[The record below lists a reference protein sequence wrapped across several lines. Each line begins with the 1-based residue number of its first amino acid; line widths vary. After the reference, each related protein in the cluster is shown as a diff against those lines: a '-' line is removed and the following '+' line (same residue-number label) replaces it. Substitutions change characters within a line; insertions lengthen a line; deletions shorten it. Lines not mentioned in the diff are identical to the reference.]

1 MNEELKRDLSL
12 FFEPRS
18 VVIIGSLKT
27 GMSGGGVIIENLR
40 KFGFSG
46 KIYPVNPSYDK
57 VLDLKVYPNINDIP
71 EIADLAIVVTPNK
84 IVPSIVKECAKKG
97 VKAVIIVSDGFAEFS
112 DEGARLQQEV
122 VDIAKST
129 GLQIIG
135 PSTIGIVN
143 AAIGLAT
150 TQYMVG
156 YEKIKRGNIALV
168 SQSGVMGLQALP
180 FENYGLS
187 KMCDLGN
194 KCDLDESDLL
204 EYLADDLDTKVIG
217 LHLEDVR
224 NGRHFLSAARD
235 AIAKKPVLVF
245 RLGRTEESKRAMVSH
260 TGSMAGEYKIYESA
274 FKQAGII
281 KVDTLRE
288 FLEIPKIFVS
298 QPLPEGNRIAI
309 ITITGGGG
317 TIAIDK
323 AIESG
328 LSLAKLSAETLD
340 KLAKM
345 HPTLKGNPIDIVP
358 AMLSVDLISLYKD
371 AINLLLSDK
380 NVDCIA
386 ITLWANPMVSP
397 QFYVQLLSDL
407 NMTKPITIW
416 VYGPTSSGVEETIRD
431 LENSGFPAF
440 PDFETAI
447 KAMGAM
453 YEYSVTCSHHAIDEI
468 DI

>member
-1 MNEELKRDLSL
+1 MNEELKRDLGL

-18 VVIIGSLKT
+18 VAVIGSLET
-27 GMSGGGVIIENLR
+27 GFSGGGVIIENLR
-40 KFGFSG
+40 KFGFPG

-57 VLDLKVYPNINDIP
+57 VLDLRVYPNIDEIP
-71 EIADLAIVVTPNK
+71 EVVDLAIVITPTRV
-84 IVPSIVKECAKKG
+84 VPSIVKECAKKG
-97 VKAVIIVSDGFAEFS
+97 VKAAIIVSDGFAEFS
-112 DEGARLQQEV
+112 DEGAELQREV
-122 VDIAKST
+122 VEIAKST
-129 GLQIIG
+129 GLHIMG
-135 PSTIGIVN
+135 PNTIGVVN
-143 AAIGLAT
+143 TAIGLVT
-150 TQYMVG
+150 NQFIVG
-156 YEKIKRGNIALV
+156 YEKIRRGGIALV
-168 SQSGVMGLQALP
+168 SQSGVIGLQALP

-217 LHLEDVR
+217 LHLEGVR
-224 NGRHFLSAARD
+224 EGRHFLKTARN
-235 AIAKKPVLVF
+235 AVAKKPVLAF
-245 RLGRTEESKRAMVSH
+245 RLGRTDESKRAMASH
-260 TGSMAGEYKIYESA
+260 TGSMAGEYKIYESV

-281 KVDTLRE
+281 AVDTLRE

-309 ITITGGGG
+309 ITITGAGG

-328 LSLAKLSAETLD
+328 LSLAKFSAETLD
-340 KLAKM
+340 KLAKI
-345 HPTLKGNPIDIVP
+345 HPTLRGNPIDIVP
-358 AMLSVDLISLYKD
+358 AMLSVDPISLYKD

-386 ITLWANPMVSP
+386 ITCWADPMIPP

-416 VYGPTSSGVEETIRD
+416 VYGPTHSSVEETLRE

-447 KAMGAM
+447 KAIGAM
-453 YEYSVTCSHHAIDEI
+453 YEYSVTCSHHDIDEI

>member
-1 MNEELKRDLSL
+1 MNEELKRDLGL

-18 VVIIGSLKT
+18 VAVIGSLET
-27 GMSGGGVIIENLR
+27 GFSGGGVIIENLR
-40 KFGFSG
+40 KFGFPG
-46 KIYPVNPSYDK
+46 KIYPVNPSYDE
-57 VLDLKVYPNINDIP
+57 VLDMRVYPNINEIP
-71 EIADLAIVVTPNK
+71 EVVDLAIVITPTRV
-84 IVPSIVKECAKKG
+84 VPSIVKECAKKG
-97 VKAVIIVSDGFAEFS
+97 VKAAIIVSDGFAEFS
-112 DEGARLQQEV
+112 DEGAELQREIV
-122 VDIAKST
+122 NIAKST
-129 GLQIIG
+129 GLHIMG
-135 PSTIGIVN
+135 PNTIGVVN
-143 AAIGLAT
+143 TTMGLAT
-150 TQYMVG
+150 NQFIVG
-156 YEKIKRGNIALV
+156 YEKIRRGGIALV
-168 SQSGVMGLQALP
+168 SQSGVIGLQALP

-204 EYLADDLDTKVIG
+204 EYLADDPDTKVIG

-224 NGRHFLSAARD
+224 EGRHFLKTARN
-235 AIAKKPVLVF
+235 AVAKKPVLAF
-245 RLGRTEESKRAMVSH
+245 RLGRTDESKRAMASH
-260 TGSMAGEYKIYESA
+260 TGSMAGEYKIYESV

-281 KVDTLRE
+281 AVDTLRE

-309 ITITGGGG
+309 ITITGAGG

-328 LSLAKLSAETLD
+328 LSLAKFSAETLD
-340 KLAKM
+340 KLAKI
-345 HPTLKGNPIDIVP
+345 HPTLRGNPIDIVP
-358 AMLSVDLISLYKD
+358 AMLSVDPISLYKD

-386 ITLWANPMVSP
+386 ITCWADPMIPP

-416 VYGPTSSGVEETIRD
+416 VYGPTPSSVEETLRE

-447 KAMGAM
+447 KVCK
-453 YEYSVTCSHHAIDEI
+453 SLICTIPRRSRQDDWCNV
-468 DI
+468 